1 MPSLASREP
10 PLACGALHYSQNRR
24 PKPSLRPNLSIRD
37 AESTTNT
44 SCRTTKATPTRLGGG
59 FGPLYSLVCR
69 MVWCTLTSCGR
80 LLRFPN
86 GTHKSRRLLGR
97 VDMGMS
103 SDFLY
108 ARLSFVE
115 GLARI
120 LDFGNTFSGYNDS
133 DTGLETDSIALWT
146 DWAVVGQDIRDAIG
160 AFEEKDVAS
169 VR

>member
-1 MPSLASREP
+1 M
-10 PLACGALHYSQNRR
+10 G
-24 PKPSLRPNLSIRD
+24 
-37 AESTTNT
+37 
-44 SCRTTKATPTRLGGG
+44 
-59 FGPLYSLVCR
+59 
-69 MVWCTLTSCGR
+69 
-80 LLRFPN
+80 
-86 GTHKSRRLLGR
+86 
-97 VDMGMS
+97 MGMS

-108 ARLSFVE
+108 ARPSLVE